1 MYCYFIFS
9 ICRAQETD
17 WNLVYFR
24 VRISLKR
31 KWENNAEIDLRAVK
45 VWTGL
50 QYLNFLS
57 DFWFCGDNGCADRW
71 QPGIY
76 WTAEWLHDV
85 SYTTSN
91 LTTRVEL
98 KTVLFGSYF
107 MILLYLFRGSYI
119 LVIIL
124 PDRVQLKAGP
134 NLIGRGH
141 LPGIWMGRKNS
152 SSWQEEETKFRMLTP
167 YGSVLSSVM

>member
-9 ICRAQETD
+9 IFRAQETD

-31 KWENNAEIDLRAVK
+31 KWENNAKIDLRAVK

-57 DFWFCGDNGCADRW
+57 DLWFCGDNWCGDRW

-76 WTAEWLHDV
+76 WPAEWLHYV
-85 SYTTSN
+85 SYTRSN

-98 KTVLFGSYF
+98 KSVLFGSYF
-107 MILLYLFRGSYI
+107 MILLYLFHGSYI
-119 LVIIL
+119 IVL

-134 NLIGRGH
+134 NLIGCGH
-141 LPGIWMGRKNS
+141 LSGIWMGQKYS
-152 SSWQEEETKFRMLTP
+152 SSLKEEDTKFRMLTA
-167 YGSVLSSVM
+167 YGNVLSSVM